1 MRKIEKSVSLM
12 CMDMLHVADQIEVLN
27 QHFDHFHFDLM
38 DGHYCKNLA
47 LSPDFLKAIKK
58 VTAKPVD
65 VHIMAMYP
73 EDFIDPLLSA
83 GADCIGF
90 HPSTIERQAYRTLQK
105 LEENGCR
112 KGLVIDAELQL
123 ESIPYLNRID
133 LLTIMTIDTGFA
145 GQKFIPEML
154 DKIKTA
160 VRLREENSYHYQI
173 QIDGGCKKAY
183 YKDLCDAGADILIV
197 GNAGLFSL
205 DKDAEKACQVMN
217 EEWTDT
223 IGKEYSFLR

>member
-1 MRKIEKSVSLM
+1 MTRKIEKSVSLM
-12 CMDMLHVADQIEVLN
+12 CMDLLHVEDQIKVLN
-27 QHFDHFHFDLM
+27 EHFDYFHFDLM

-58 VTAKPVD
+58 VTEKPVD

-73 EDFIDPLLSA
+73 ETFVEPLLKA

-90 HPSTIERQAYRTLQK
+90 HPATIERQAFRTFQQ
-105 LEENGCR
+105 LEEAGC
-112 KGLVIDAELQL
+112 KIGLVVDAEMQL
-123 ESIPYLNRID
+123 ESIPYLGRID

-154 DKIKTA
+154 DKIA
-160 VRLREENSYHYQI
+160 LARRLREENDYHYKI

-183 YKDLCDAGADILIV
+183 YK
-197 GNAGLFSL
+197 
-205 DKDAEKACQVMN
+205 
-217 EEWTDT
+217 
-223 IGKEYSFLR
+223 